1 MNYKELSYAFK
12 KIMSWYK
19 KKTKVLNIKS
29 RPYNTGFVFFDLI
42 SRLINDNKKVL
53 YVFSVDSNEI
63 NGKNH
68 SELVDKE
75 ELNLFLTSLVHL
87 HYLLFSP

>member
-1 MNYKELSYAFK
+1 MF
-12 KIMSWYK
+12 
-19 KKTKVLNIKS
+19 
-29 RPYNTGFVFFDLI
+29 
-42 SRLINDNKKVL
+42 NKANEEIQL
-53 YVFSVDSNEI
+53 YQ
-63 NGKNH
+63 GLTKNH